1 MTDKHEILLRLP
13 IDIFKILEE
22 YKSMTGVSI
31 TNQIYET
38 VAWRLITKG
47 LISLDE
53 FREKETK
60 KEEPFQ
66 QIPEDIKYCDGDK
79 CQIF

>member
-13 IDIFKILEE
+13 IDIFKILED
-22 YKSMTGVSI
+22 YKKMTGVSI
-31 TNQIYET
+31 TNQIYEA

-60 KEEPFQ
+60 KEEPIQ
-66 QIPEDIKYCDGDK
+66 QVPESIKYCDGDR
-79 CQIF
+79 CEI